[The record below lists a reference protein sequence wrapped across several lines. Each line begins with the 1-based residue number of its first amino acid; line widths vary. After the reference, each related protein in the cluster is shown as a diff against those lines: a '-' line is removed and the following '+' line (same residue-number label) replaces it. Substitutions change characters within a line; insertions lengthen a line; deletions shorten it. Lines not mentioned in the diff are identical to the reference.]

1 LGVVSGLLSMTAR
14 PTPNG
19 EPTTDPWQWLHDN
32 EFSWDDVNAVAA
44 IFVAAIFELGG
55 WDVVKSEAR
64 ATAPAGLDAET
75 FTGILG
81 WSNKRTGVEFY
92 RSWDEGRWGKRQSN
106 YDDSAEP
113 ERGGWGVLLADDIE
127 TRLKHAEGRA
137 VVVLVAKDR
146 RTTGDSILA
155 ALAALAADSEPVEE

>member
-44 IFVAAIFELGG
+44 IFELGG

-64 ATAPAGLDAET
+64 ATAPAGLDALRELSEAAT
-75 FTGILG
+75 PGPWVPLTHGTA
-81 WSNKRTGVEFY
+81 SQR
-92 RSWDEGRWGKRQSN
+92 DAAGRAFLSVMAVRAPDN
-106 YDDSAEP
+106 P
-113 ERGGWGVLLADDIE
+113 DIE
-127 TRLKHAEGRA
+127 YTDLSWVETADPNGPHIALVGNGPKGPENSKFIVAA
-137 VVVLVAKDR
+137 VNYVR
-146 RTTGDSILA
+146 
-155 ALAALAADSEPVEE
+155 AALAADSEPVEE